1 MKLVVIILIITCI
14 LASGIVSGVT
24 QESELKPQVIPSCKT
39 GYHLDLNSGGNP
51 VANWVCVKDSP
62 YYQSLTQFVNPYVS
76 GRPTPTTI
84 ETTGTI
90 PFQLTTTTPQPL
102 VITSTAASTSNTK
115 IEGAIALMREAEQS
129 KPVTQYTECLRKTTP
144 GEAVACLNT
153 LINEVVAIKQKN
165 AEAGSLLSGAKPTG
179 RYPSAGLS
187 KLRTVQ
193 LYQKY
198 EIESYEYYLRVV
210 AADIPISTDSA
221 SISSQISRA
230 RTYIQRGTADLR
242 QMEALYPS
250 MDPQQY
256 SVTVQGTMTE
266 KSGIT
271 QLSNMF
277 GSFSAA
283 FDAVEHYTKAQK
295 YLKNKQT
302 RQGVSEAKNA
312 LADCYKAQSLGYP
325 FDMSTMINDIN
336 NALRLLGYE

>member
-1 MKLVVIILIITCI
+1 MKLVAIILITTCI
-14 LASGIVSGVT
+14 LASGVVSGVS
-24 QESELKPQVIPSCKT
+24 QGSELKPGGWLSCQN
-39 GYHLDLNSGGNP
+39 GYHLDLKPGGKT
-51 VANWVCVKDSP
+51 VADWVCVKDTP
-62 YYQSLTQFVNPYVS
+62 GYQSLTQFVNSYVTAS
-76 GRPTPTTI
+76 PTPTT
-84 ETTGTI
+84 TKTKGYI
-90 PFQLTTTTPQPL
+90 PFRLTTTTPQPL

-129 KPVTQYTECLRKTTP
+129 KPVTQYTECLSKKTP
-144 GEAVACLNT
+144 DEAVTCLNT

-198 EIESYEYYLRVV
+198 EIESNEYYLRVV

-250 MDPQQY
+250 LDPQQY

-271 QLSNMF
+271 QLSNLF

-283 FDAVEHYTKAQK
+283 FDAVEHHAKART
-295 YLKNKQT
+295 YLKNKQN